1 MSASAM
7 IPREFFDAN
16 LDTIERVIG
25 VVCRRAR
32 LVGADAED
40 SASEVQ
46 LALSRTTTRSSGSIR
61 IRGVKPGSSLCFD
74 YGYE

>member
-7 IPREFFDAN
+7 IPRELFDAN

-40 SASEVQ
+40 SAADDS
-46 LALSRTTTRSSGSIR
+46 
-61 IRGVKPGSSLCFD
+61 
-74 YGYE
+74 